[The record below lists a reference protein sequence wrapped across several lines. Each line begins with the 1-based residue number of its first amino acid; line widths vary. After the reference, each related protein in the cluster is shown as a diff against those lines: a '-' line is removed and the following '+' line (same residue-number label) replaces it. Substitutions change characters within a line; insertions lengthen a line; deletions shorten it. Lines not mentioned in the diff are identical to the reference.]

1 MEAWIWDVIRIV
13 IVSLIG
19 AAIMFLLQPW
29 LYQNGIIPLNDVEPE
44 AWVGDNY
51 IIGAVTVFSVSIIA
65 VILWYVI
72 AAKAKVQSAKETSS
86 MAILWWVFLLLP
98 IMSICASIYFF
109 NQSNDAL
116 LSVTGFFVFDILF
129 LYWFSTAI
137 SSPRSLM
144 FVVPGAFFLRNL
156 FGLR

>member
-13 IVSLIG
+13 VVSLIG

-51 IIGAVTVFSVSIIA
+51 IIGAVTVFLISIIA

-86 MAILWWVFLLLP
+86 MAILWWLLFLLPVL
-98 IMSICASIYFF
+98 SICAAIFF
-109 NQSNDAL
+109 FIGNGDAL
-116 LSVTGFFVFDILF
+116 LSVTGFFVFDIL
-129 LYWFSTAI
+129 LIYWFSTAI

-156 FGLR
+156 LGLR

>member
-1 MEAWIWDVIRIV
+1 MESWIWEVIRIV
-13 IVSLIG
+13 VVSLIG

-29 LYQNGIIPLNDVEPE
+29 LYQNGVIPLNDVEPE

-72 AAKAKVQSAKETSS
+72 AAKAKIQSARETSS
-86 MAILWWVFLLLP
+86 MTIVWWIFLLLP
-98 IMSICASIYFF
+98 VISICAAIYFF
-109 NQSNDAL
+109 NRSNDAL
-116 LSVTGFFVFDILF
+116 LSLTGFFVFDIL
-129 LYWFSTAI
+129 LIYWFSTAI
-137 SSPRSLM
+137 SSPGSLKYM
-144 FVVPGAFFLRNL
+144 VPGSFFLRNL

>member
-13 IVSLIG
+13 VVSLIG

-51 IIGAVTVFSVSIIA
+51 IIGAVTVFLISIIA

-86 MAILWWVFLLLP
+86 MAILWWLFFLMP
-98 IMSICASIYFF
+98 ILSICAAIFFF
-109 NQSNDAL
+109 NRSNDAL
-116 LSVTGFFVFDILF
+116 LSVTGFFVFDIL
-129 LYWFSTAI
+129 LIYWFSTAI

-156 FGLR
+156 LGLR